1 MQVGL
6 CKEVAAW
13 RGLCRGLQA
22 GLRAPQADCGRAKPL
37 TCREACLL
45 GAPAV
50 EVCQHLCAVG
60 KAARGLQ
67 P

>member
-22 GLRAPQADCGRAKPL
+22 GLRADCGRAKPL

-45 GAPAV
+45 GARVV